1 MAQEGTTNFRLDPT
15 NYLSIDNEAFR
26 QRMLEISIV
35 TPTRY
40 FAIRRVVLAAVQK
53 AFARDAYEIYYH
65 LLTAGLDK
73 DGRTSI
79 LAGDIKNE
87 CGFGS
92 GSEMISG
99 FKPCIPAQM
108 CNEFAMSVTRSVN
121 EIAQKAVDMILPSN
135 FINVATHR
143 VANKTAGDLFN
154 VPDVAPVSGRTSTE
168 KMHL

>member
-1 MAQEGTTNFRLDPT
+1 MAAEGTTNFRLDPV

-53 AFARDAYEIYYH
+53 AFARDAYEIYYF
-65 LLTAGLDK
+65 LLTAGLQKDGKTSVLSEDK
-73 DGRTSI
+73 D
-79 LAGDIKNE
+79 NE

-92 GSEMISG
+92 EIHMRTA

-108 CNEFAMSVTRSVN
+108 CNEFAMSVTKSVN

-154 VPDVAPVSGRTSTE
+154 VPDVKPVSGGTS
-168 KMHL
+168 